1 MPVEY
6 LRREPPVEPG
16 LLARLEERIGHAL
29 PDEYRD
35 YLLEQDGGQ
44 LEEND
49 RGVDSVFGLGP
60 VPDQT
65 STWEVLEIYRDRVP
79 SWLLPVADD
88 GAGNLYAISLRSG
101 DRGTVWFWDHEEA
114 DEGRPPA
121 EEDLVELAESWVG
134 FLAGL
139 EPC

>member
-1 MPVEY
+1 M
-6 LRREPPVEPG
+6 
-16 LLARLEERIGHAL
+16 LARLEERIGHAL
-29 PDEYRD
+29 PGEYRD
-35 YLLEQDGGQ
+35 HLLEQDGGQ

-49 RGVDSVFGLGP
+49 RGS
-60 VPDQT
+60 
-65 STWEVLEIYRDRVP
+65 
-79 SWLLPVADD
+79 
-88 GAGNLYAISLRSG
+88 
-101 DRGTVWFWDHEEA
+101 VWFWDHEEA